1 MVSSSEQRESVND
14 LSRRRSSMSSTSS
27 HASSASSSSHR
38 SRRNSLYHVKTH
50 HTIDSEVF
58 KEPGTPEL
66 TLMDELFL
74 LALKDKEGYVS
85 DWDGKLSYVLRCCVI
100 IELALRGKI
109 QAVAEGKKKKDLAP
123 HECKIEVID
132 GSITGDP
139 LLDQTLGLMKKEK
152 KNYSVS
158 HWIKLLSGE
167 SMNFLKASY
176 QLLHVRKRI
185 ERILVETGIL
195 SKQTK
200 KLAAIGLDTHPIKD
214 IKCKNAIRSRM
225 QYILTANKVD
235 LPSTKYFPDTVSYR
249 VLRTIVLACAAYGAD
264 ILDKGFFQTENET
277 VIGKGRARVL
287 LSLFSKFPFE
297 LNQAVQPDL
306 NEKVSKELHEHPEE
320 ASQLEVVAGAIDVIN
335 TIDTVLI
342 KTLF

>member
-1 MVSSSEQRESVND
+1 
-14 LSRRRSSMSSTSS
+14 
-27 HASSASSSSHR
+27 
-38 SRRNSLYHVKTH
+38 
-50 HTIDSEVF
+50 
-58 KEPGTPEL
+58 
-66 TLMDELFL
+66 
-74 LALKDKEGYVS
+74 
-85 DWDGKLSYVLRCCVI
+85 
-100 IELALRGKI
+100 
-109 QAVAEGKKKKDLAP
+109 
-123 HECKIEVID
+123 
-132 GSITGDP
+132 
-139 LLDQTLGLMKKEK
+139 
-152 KNYSVS
+152 
-158 HWIKLLSGE
+158 
-167 SMNFLKASY
+167 
-176 QLLHVRKRI
+176 
-185 ERILVETGIL
+185 
-195 SKQTK
+195 
-200 KLAAIGLDTHPIKD
+200 
-214 IKCKNAIRSRM
+214 M